1 MSLRMSTFFKSI
13 MLVSSVSLV
22 AAACSSSVP
31 NTEKQEDGQG
41 GTNGKKYSYTFA
53 GFQFVPVEK
62 DAEMV
67 KYWNDKFN
75 VDLKALDIDN
85 SKYNE
90 ILNLKFASGEIPDVL
105 KPAGFINFQKYVSQ
119 DLLAEIP
126 LDVLKKNAPTI
137 YSKTV
142 EASPNAFKYATINNK
157 IYGIPL
163 LSFHSEYRNA
173 TVFRGD
179 WMKNVGV
186 EKTPET
192 LDEFEKLMYK
202 FSNED
207 PDKNGQKDT
216 FGLSEDG
223 LLAVYGAY
231 GQIPNQWSEIDG
243 KLVYGAVQ
251 PEMKEA
257 LGKLNQWFKD
267 KVIDPE
273 FLTGE
278 SQGGNTI
285 VSTSFVQGRI
295 GFTTKGTYLQ
305 WKPLLY
311 DGDSASDNYLEL
323 KKLNPAAADALMY
336 GVPPKGVAGKSGVP
350 QMNKVTGSFVSF
362 GKQLEKD
369 PDRLAK
375 LLQILDGMNSSYDQF
390 LISFFGM
397 KGKHWDF
404 NKENVPVLINGMKT
418 NDLSKIGAHIVFN
431 MTELPQYQ
439 KERSGPRIVW
449 ADKNRWKEGGMPNK
463 LEASLPSAGRY
474 ISELEKMEKEAYI
487 SIITGNKP
495 LSYFDEFVEKWKKSG
510 GEQLVKEAN
519 DWYKTIK

>member
-1 MSLRMSTFFKSI
+1 MSLRRNTLFKSTTI
-13 MLVSSVSLV
+13 TLSFALVVT
-22 AAACSSSVP
+22 ACSTAAPISEKKSV
-31 NTEKQEDGQG
+31 DQG
-41 GTNGKKYSYTFA
+41 GTADKKYTYTFA
-53 GFQFVPVEK
+53 GFQFVPVDK
-62 DAEMV
+62 DAEIV
-67 KYWNDKFN
+67 KYWNDKYN
-75 VDLKALDIDN
+75 VDLKALDIDS

-90 ILNLKFASGEIPDVL
+90 ILNLKFASGETPDVL
-105 KPAGFINFQKYVSQ
+105 KADFNNFQKYVSQ
-119 DLLAEIP
+119 DLMAEIP
-126 LDVLKKNAPTI
+126 LEVLKKNAPTI

-142 EASPNAFKYATINNK
+142 EASPNAFALSTINGK

-216 FGLSEDG
+216 FGLSADG

-231 GQIPNQWSEIDG
+231 GRIPSQWSEKDG
-243 KLVYGAVQ
+243 KLVYGAIQ

-278 SQGGNTI
+278 SQGGNTS
-285 VSTSFVQGRI
+285 VSTSFAQGRI
-295 GFTTKGTYLQ
+295 GFTTKGVYYQ

-323 KKLNPAAADALMY
+323 KKLNAAAADALMF
-336 GVPPKGVAGKSGVP
+336 GIPPKGPTGKSGVP
-350 QMNKVTGSFVSF
+350 QGNFATGTIVGF

-369 PDRLAK
+369 PAKLAK
-375 LLQILDGMNSSYDQF
+375 LLQVLDGMNSSYDQF
-390 LISFFGM
+390 LTSFFGI

-404 NKENVPVLINGMKT
+404 NKENVPVQINGFKT

-439 KERSGPRIVW
+439 KERSGPRVVW
-449 ADKNRWKEGGMPNK
+449 ADKNRWKEGGIRNK
-463 LEASLPSAGRY
+463 LEASLPSASRF
-474 ISELEKMEKEAYI
+474 SAELEKMEKEAYI

-495 LSYFDEFVEKWKKSG
+495 LSHFDEFAEKWKKSG
-510 GEQLVKEAN
+510 GEQLEKEAN
-519 DWYKTIK
+519 DWYKTFK